1 TGEACSHVAAL
12 LFKVEAAVKLDL
24 TNPSKAR
31 AACVWNRCYREKYA
45 QRTGETVSGMKTRAG
60 DSETGH
66 KGRAACLH
74 SFGGAAYRQEFVL
87 NCQLPVHIKVAAE
100 LLSAMNFS
108 QPKHGKV
115 PKRKPRPAPD
125 TDQRYR

>member
-1 TGEACSHVAAL
+1 MPSQKLSDKKQWH
-12 LFKVEAAVKLDL
+12 KVWVFQDRDKGYLDL

-31 AACVWNRCYREKYA
+31 AACVWNRCYRE
-45 QRTGETVSGMKTRAG
+45 
-60 DSETGH
+60 
-66 KGRAACLH
+66 
-74 SFGGAAYRQEFVL
+74 
-87 NCQLPVHIKVAAE
+87 KVAAE